1 MLVSLA
7 GEKTVICLAAVAV
20 PALRLA
26 LPGRG
31 LIPSWDGRL
40 WLGWDFEDLGLG
52 WRGRAWPLPVRV
64 VASCTERPY
73 QPDAEDKESEVP
85 DSGVHSTNY
94 TAGLTSRAKR
104 MNSIEGFFRHNIHL
118 PRGSC
123 ARVF

>member
-1 MLVSLA
+1 MEREILA
-7 GEKTVICLAAVAV
+7 VDVCKASAMPGNAGRYMSMANGLMVASA
-20 PALRLA
+20 PRM
-26 LPGRG
+26 R
-31 LIPSWDGRL
+31 IIRGRL

-104 MNSIEGFFRHNIHL
+104 MIRASATIVAAVTPL
-118 PRGSC
+118 L
-123 ARVF
+123 